1 MNDRLGAWV
10 AKGEGESLTE
20 FISTSNRCRVSHSYS
35 SASDLVSAGRSCW
48 TSSECRLDSTFI
60 QIEKIATI
68 IKCNNRISLIS
79 PFSQRRRRRHIDRG
93 EEEVRVHVECNS
105 WNNFIG
111 SKGIN

>member
-10 AKGEGESLTE
+10 AEGVGESLTE
-20 FISTSNRCRVSHSYS
+20 FISTSNRRRVSHGYS

-48 TSSECRLDSTFI
+48 TSSESRLDSTFI

-79 PFSQRRRRRHIDRG
+79 PFSQRRRRHIDRE

-105 WNNFIG
+105 RNNFIA